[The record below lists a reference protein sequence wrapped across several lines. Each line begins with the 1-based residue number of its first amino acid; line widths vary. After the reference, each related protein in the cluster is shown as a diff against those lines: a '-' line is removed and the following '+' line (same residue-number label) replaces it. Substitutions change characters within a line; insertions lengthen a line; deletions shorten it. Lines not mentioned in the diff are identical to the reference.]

1 MRAATLH
8 RSGAFSAASSG
19 ARLYARECTC
29 TRYFLSVSE
38 KLARP
43 KIRPENSL
51 SSHFRPR
58 PKSVPDPDSNEAGW
72 FRLVVGFREKFSP
85 LRNSIRCSLLSKRNE
100 FEDQGNVKRGS
111 SLFCSSAYLD
121 FGRKSSKR
129 FERGDVFR
137 PRSFR
142 CYILHRDISRCPTA
156 FLLFTRF
163 LYAISRTAVDAR
175 YPLPNLFVL
184 SSFPP
189 RLPVL

>member
-58 PKSVPDPDSNEAGW
+58 PKSVPDSDSNEAGW
-72 FRLVVGFREKFSP
+72 FRLVVVVGFREKFSP

-100 FEDQGNVKRGS
+100 FEDQGNVNRAFFVQARTSISEGNPRNVSKGATCFDRVPFGVTYS
-111 SLFCSSAYLD
+111 IATSRVARQLFFY
-121 FGRKSSKR
+121 
-129 FERGDVFR
+129 
-137 PRSFR
+137 
-142 CYILHRDISRCPTA
+142 SRA
-156 FLLFTRF
+156 FCTRF
-163 LYAISRTAVDAR
+163 HVQQ
-175 YPLPNLFVL
+175 
-184 SSFPP
+184 
-189 RLPVL
+189 

>member
-29 TRYFLSVSE
+29 TRYFPPVSE

-58 PKSVPDPDSNEAGW
+58 PKSVPDSDSNEAGL
-72 FRLVVGFREKFSP
+72 FRLVVVVGFREKFSP

-100 FEDQGNVKRGS
+100 FEDQGNVNRRIEPFLFKRVPRFRKEI
-111 SLFCSSAYLD
+111 LETFRK
-121 FGRKSSKR
+121 GRRVS
-129 FERGDVFR
+129 
-137 PRSFR
+137 
-142 CYILHRDISRCPTA
+142 TA
-156 FLLFTRF
+156 FLSVLHTPSRHLALPDSFSFIHALSVRDFTYSSRR
-163 LYAISRTAVDAR
+163 AI
-175 YPLPNLFVL
+175 P
-184 SSFPP
+184 SS
-189 RLPVL
+189 